1 VNATVSEACTNQ
13 EIGLYQP
20 YFFKQDKAPSYSW
33 HITSHGNAEREQ
45 KSEVF
50 QGIFKNVLLAPFMGR
65 GLSAF
70 ADN

>member
-1 VNATVSEACTNQ
+1 M
-13 EIGLYQP
+13 
-20 YFFKQDKAPSYSW
+20 SYSW

>member
-1 VNATVSEACTNQ
+1 MKVLSQTLLKFAFETAP
-13 EIGLYQP
+13 L
-20 YFFKQDKAPSYSW
+20 FKQDKAPSYSW

>member
-1 VNATVSEACTNQ
+1 M
-13 EIGLYQP
+13 
-20 YFFKQDKAPSYSW
+20 K
-33 HITSHGNAEREQ
+33 

-50 QGIFKNVLLAPFMGR
+50 QGVFKNVLLAPFMGR